1 MTLLT
6 QWISYGSLSKLAIHN
21 RLICTRTGIRKYQ
34 ILCKSLFPLDK
45 EEISLV
51 NNSEPQE
58 NGFKTILSYCQLQHI
73 HVPST
78 CKSGRQGY
86 CRQLLCVRLGASRI
100 WGNENKQDMAQLK
113 VLSPFGDE
121 IKGET

>member
-1 MTLLT
+1 MIRRVIKHFMMTLVT

-51 NNSEPQE
+51 NNSESQE
-58 NGFKTILSYCQLQHI
+58 NGFKTILSYCQLPAHSCSKHMQ
-73 HVPST
+73 
-78 CKSGRQGY
+78 
-86 CRQLLCVRLGASRI
+86 VRRA
-100 WGNENKQDMAQLK
+100 
-113 VLSPFGDE
+113 E
-121 IKGET
+121 IY